1 MEFLDGIMSVSMFFF
16 IIFAVGFAGF
26 VDAVAGGGGLIS
38 LPAYALTGMP
48 MHMAYGC
55 NKFSSSCGT
64 TIATYRYWK
73 NKMVDIP
80 IGITAGIA
88 AFSSATVAAKIVL
101 YLSDESIKKMMLFIL
116 PIAAIITLMNKN
128 MGEID
133 KSAEIPTKKRMIK
146 GFFIG
151 VIVGFYDGIIGPGA
165 GTFAI
170 IGFCLIMNYSLNKA
184 SGNAKFLNLSSN
196 YASMLVF
203 LLDGSILFQ
212 VAIPCAVGGII
223 GNILGTSFAIKY
235 GAKGIRKILMFVL
248 VILFATIAWDL
259 IGHNGG

>member
-1 MEFLDGIMSVSMFFF
+1 MEFLDGIISIPMFLF

-26 VDAVAGGGGLIS
+26 VDSVAGGGGLIS

-64 TIATYRYWK
+64 TVATYRYWK

-80 IGITAGIA
+80 IGITSAVG
-88 AFSSATVAAKIVL
+88 AFFSATIAAKIVL
-101 YLSDESIKKMMLFIL
+101 YLSDENIKKMMLFVL
-116 PIAAIITLMNKN
+116 PIAAVITLMNKN
-128 MGEID
+128 MGEVD
-133 KSAEIPTKKRMIK
+133 ESFEIPLKKRMLL
-146 GFFIG
+146 GLFIG
-151 VIVGFYDGIIGPGA
+151 IVVGFYDGIIGPGA

-170 IGFCLIMNYSLNKA
+170 IGFCFITKYSLNTA

-196 YASMLVF
+196 YASLLVF
-203 LLDGSILFQ
+203 LLDGSVLFQ

-223 GNILGTSFAIKY
+223 GNIIGTNFAIKY

-248 VILFATIAWDL
+248 VLLFLTIAWDL
-259 IGHNGG
+259 IGG